1 MTRPISKDEVAVLQR
16 TLRVGLVSALSP
28 GAIET
33 VGQLRVTATCKCG
46 CATVWFGPD
55 GDAASGI
62 KAAEACAT
70 WNGESID
77 VIVWAIEGQIVGLE
91 VAGPGEP
98 GLPEPASVRRFE
110 EYFQAPSV

>member
-1 MTRPISKDEVAVLQR
+1 MTRPISKDEVAVLKR
-16 TLRVGLVSALSP
+16 TLRVGLVGALSP
-28 GAIET
+28 GTIET

-70 WNGESID
+70 RNGETID

-98 GLPEPASVRRFE
+98 GLPKPATVRPFE
-110 EYFQAPSV
+110 EYFQAPSA